1 MGVKYL
7 KLHLERGV
15 QNFVIGY
22 RMKMFKSGSWVQCK
36 IRHKMFQF
44 RHMVVSYFNWYLE
57 RGVQNFV
64 IGYEDVQKWF
74 MGAV

>member
-1 MGVKYL
+1 MFQFRHMGVKYL

-22 RMKMFKSGSWVQCK
+22 EF
-36 IRHKMFQF
+36 
-44 RHMVVSYFNWYLE
+44 
-57 RGVQNFV
+57 
-64 IGYEDVQKWF
+64 VQKWF